1 MKFSL
6 EDFSVANDKFRKKAC
21 IREKVI
27 IKKKNHLPKISIL
40 ILFVITIGCLL
51 GKFIS
56 LENPFH
62 MYLDSINIAPNSKFL
77 FGTDTLGRDVF
88 SMIWHGG
95 KISLFIG
102 VLSTLISTT
111 IGIIY
116 GSVFGL
122 ANEWLDDFMM
132 RISEILLS
140 IPSILTIMFIQG
152 ILGTN
157 NSISISIV
165 IGVTSWMSIS
175 KMVRTEVKQIRESE
189 YIVAAKAMGGGFF
202 YILRVHLIPN
212 FIPAIMFM
220 VITSLATAI
229 GTESTLSFLG
239 IGLSADIVSWGTML
253 SLADGAL
260 LTNSWWII
268 VIPGIFLVATLLSI
282 TNIGN
287 YIRKLNN
294 KKGNNL

>member
-6 EDFSVANDKFRKKAC
+6 DDFSIANDKFRKKSC
-21 IREKVI
+21 VREKLKI
-27 IKKKNHLPKISIL
+27 EKKNYLPKISIC

-51 GKFIS
+51 AKFIS
-56 LENPFH
+56 FENPFH

-77 FGTDTLGRDVF
+77 FGTDTLGRDIF

-102 VLSTLISTT
+102 LLSTIISTT

-116 GSVFGL
+116 GSICGL
-122 ANEWLDDFMM
+122 SNEWLDDIMM
-132 RISEILLS
+132 RVAEILLS

-157 NSISISIV
+157 NSVSIAIV

-175 KMVRTEVKQIRESE
+175 KMVRTEVKQIRDSE

-202 YILRVHLIPN
+202 YILRVHLLPN

-220 VITSLATAI
+220 VITSIATAI

-287 YIRKLNN
+287 YIRKINN

>member
-6 EDFSVANDKFRKKAC
+6 DDFSIANDKFRKKAC
-21 IREKVI
+21 MKEKVK
-27 IKKKNHLPKISIL
+27 IKKGNFLPKISIF
-40 ILFVITIGCLL
+40 ILFVITMGCLL
-51 GKFIS
+51 AKVIS

-77 FGTDTLGRDVF
+77 FGTDALGRDVF

-102 VLSTLISTT
+102 LLSTLISTT

-116 GSVFGL
+116 GSICGV
-122 ANEWLDDFMM
+122 ANKLVDDFMM
-132 RISEILLS
+132 RIAEILLS

-202 YILRVHLIPN
+202 YILRVHLMPN

-220 VITSLATAI
+220 VITSVATAI

-260 LTNSWWII
+260 LTNSWWMI

>member
-6 EDFSVANDKFRKKAC
+6 DDFSIADERFRNEICKK
-21 IREKVI
+21 EK
-27 IKKKNHLPKISIL
+27 IKVNKRIHMPKISIC
-40 ILFVITIGCLL
+40 ILSIITIGCLFS
-51 GKFIS
+51 KFIS
-56 LENPFH
+56 LDNPFH
-62 MYLDSINIAPNSKFL
+62 IYLDSVNIAPNSKFL
-77 FGTDTLGRDVF
+77 FGTDTLGRDIF
-88 SMIWHGG
+88 SMIWYGG

-102 VLSTLISTT
+102 ILATFISTV

-116 GSVFGL
+116 GSICGL
-122 ANEWLDDFMM
+122 ANEYLDDLMM
-132 RISEILLS
+132 RIAEIMLS

-157 NSISISIV
+157 NSISIAIV
-165 IGVTSWMSIS
+165 IGVTRWMSIA
-175 KMVRTEVKQIRESE
+175 KMVRTEVRQIKDSE
-189 YIVAAKAMGGGFF
+189 YIVAAKTMGGGFF
-202 YILRVHLIPN
+202 YILRVHLLPN
-212 FIPAIMFM
+212 FIPSIMFM
-220 VITSLATAI
+220 VITSIATAI

-253 SLADGAL
+253 SLADSAL
-260 LTNSWWII
+260 LTNSWWMI

-294 KKGNNL
+294 KKENNL